1 MLFEKFMLSLSVKEF
16 HKSHLAKLEGK
27 VEWYVF
33 ADAMYSLQIT
43 FSIGLPNTAKRRK
56 CKCGNGYR
64 S

>member
-1 MLFEKFMLSLSVKEF
+1 MLSLSVKEF

-43 FSIGLPNTAKRRK
+43 FSIGLPE
-56 CKCGNGYR
+56 YR
-64 S
+64 ETPQMQVWQRL